1 MRYTPEQ
8 HKQTAKV
15 YADLL
20 YNRATLE
27 ECRNAL
33 NVPTDSGVYRNIEK
47 SVKRIDNVIRKGSNM
62 WSMPLAHVS
71 VMYENLNMEDQPAY
85 LDKVIVMA
93 HKYDKSDVMEWAKG
107 RKS

>member
-27 ECRNAL
+27 ECRSAL
-33 NVPTDSGVYRNIEK
+33 NVPTNSGVYRNIEQN
-47 SVKRIDNVIRKGSNM
+47 VKRIGNVIRKGSNM
-62 WSMPLAHVS
+62 WKMPLSHVS
-71 VMYENLNMEDQPAY
+71 AMYANLAEEDQPAY
-85 LDKVIVMA
+85 LNKVIDMA
-93 HKYDKSDVMEWAKG
+93 KKYDKTDIIEWA
-107 RKS
+107 RMSD